1 METIKIKITK
11 GDEYARTIATIALCQ
26 INPRTRIF
34 QSWGVEK
41 RICIYVNDMP
51 ALGLLVNGFIHKG
64 WVFVALNEGT
74 DTYEVFTTMTNT
86 KAQTIEVV
94 KHIDDVYCDML
105 IETIDGMVE
114 KDQSW
119 TDEEYE
125 EKIDKWL
132 ATTSYSYM

>member
-1 METIKIKITK
+1 METIKITK
-11 GDEYARTIATIALCQ
+11 GDEYAKQIATITLCQ

-34 QSWGVEK
+34 QSCGVEK
-41 RICIYVNDMP
+41 RICVYVNDMP

-74 DTYEVFTTMTNT
+74 DTYEVFTTKTNT
-86 KAQTIEVV
+86 KAKTIEVV

-105 IETIDGMVE
+105 TETIDGMVE

-125 EKIDKWL
+125 EKIDEWL

>member
-1 METIKIKITK
+1 METIKITK
-11 GDEYARTIATIALCQ
+11 GDEYAKTIATNTFSQ
-26 INPRTRIF
+26 IEQRIF
-34 QSWGVEK
+34 YSWGVEK
-41 RICIYVNDMP
+41 LICVYVNDMP

-74 DTYEVFTTMTNT
+74 DTYEVFTTKTNT
-86 KAQTIEVV
+86 KSQTIEVV

-105 IETIDGMVE
+105 TDTIDGMVE

-119 TDEEYE
+119 TEEEYE

-132 ATTSYSYM
+132 ATTSYSYSYM